1 MEVPVPSELQAYQL
15 FTARRV
21 VDGRTIYEIN
31 LGYFSTRFDA
41 ERAQRVLAQ
50 RFPQATVVELTPQ
63 TPPTALAAVRE
74 PTPARPP
81 AATPPGAPAPQPIT
95 PSGAPAPQPVT
106 PSGALS
112 DRMPTPPPVPVFPLP
127 PPTPS
132 VAPPPS
138 PTTPAPAA
146 APPLP
151 VTPVVPAAPPAS
163 ETPAAAPVPVT
174 PAPSEP
180 AAPPTTAAAP
190 QPPPAAPAEID
201 QQGRVLLA
209 QGRAALDKGDYEQA
223 VGLLNQ
229 LLNLPP
235 NTASQDG
242 QELIGV
248 ARARLGDAT
257 RARAEFELYL
267 KLYPTGPGAERVRAE
282 LARLGT
288 GTVAQRRPRVGAP
301 ITVFNGAFSQ
311 YYFGGRSQI
320 SQLREGTPLQGVPV
334 PPTQDPIS
342 TVDQKQLQS
351 SLDLNYR
358 HRDADGDLRIVF
370 RDVYTKNFLDNSRS
384 FSSRPPN
391 RLNAAYVEYKALP
404 TGFAGKLG
412 RQSPSGGDGVLYRF
426 DGARLGYQF
435 TPKLGVYAVAG
446 QPSDDLYD
454 AKRRFYG
461 LSLAADN
468 LFDHASAG
476 VYGIQQTIDGQTDR
490 RAIGTELRYFDPQT
504 SVFGVYDYDT
514 LFHALNIAQL
524 QATWQ
529 ALNNA
534 ATVTF
539 LADRRTGPIL
549 TTGNALLVPDASGNI
564 HRTIT
569 EYLQTLTIDQLRQ
582 LAKATTTYVNQEQLG
597 LTVQTSPNVQIA
609 GNASRTNI
617 GALPAFDTNPAC
629 LTDPTC
635 TPLVPAQP
643 ATGNIFSYGLQL
655 ISSNLYSERDSQVLS
670 GSLLRGATF
679 KGRLLSFNSLSTIG
693 PSLQLEPS
701 LRYFRQDNTD
711 GSQITRWTPALRV
724 TWRVTR
730 KFSIEGD
737 VDYETSK
744 TRQPFDTTTG
754 TTPVEK
760 ANRVFYFL
768 GYRLEF

>member
-1 MEVPVPSELQAYQL
+1 V
-15 FTARRV
+15 
-21 VDGRTIYEIN
+21 
-31 LGYFSTRFDA
+31 
-41 ERAQRVLAQ
+41 
-50 RFPQATVVELTPQ
+50 
-63 TPPTALAAVRE
+63 
-74 PTPARPP
+74 
-81 AATPPGAPAPQPIT
+81 
-95 PSGAPAPQPVT
+95 
-106 PSGALS
+106 
-112 DRMPTPPPVPVFPLP
+112 
-127 PPTPS
+127 
-132 VAPPPS
+132 
-138 PTTPAPAA
+138 
-146 APPLP
+146 
-151 VTPVVPAAPPAS
+151 PPAS

-248 ARARLGDAT
+248 ARARLGDAA

-267 KLYPTGPGAERVRAE
+267 KLYPTGPGADRVRAE

-288 GTVAQRRPRVGAP
+288 GTVAQRRARVGAP

-311 YYFGGRSQI
+311 YYFGGRSQT

-334 PPTQDPIS
+334 PPTQDPTS

-358 HRDADGDLRIVF
+358 HRDADGDLRVVF
-370 RDVYTKNFLDNSRS
+370 RDVYTKNFLENSRS
-384 FSSRPPN
+384 VSSRPPN

-435 TPKLGVYAVAG
+435 TPKFGVYAVAG

-468 LFDHASAG
+468 LFDHVSAG

-490 RAIGTELRYFDPQT
+490 RAVGTELRYFDPQT

-534 ATVTF
+534 VTVTF

-549 TTGNALLVPDASGNI
+549 TTGNALLVPDGSGNI

-569 EYLQTLTIDQLRQ
+569 DYLQTLTIDQVRQ

-597 LTVQTSPNVQIA
+597 LTVQTSTNVQIA

-617 GALPAFDTNPAC
+617 GALPAFDP
-629 LTDPTC
+629 DPTC
-635 TPLVPAQP
+635 LLIPNPCSHPPLVPEQP
-643 ATGNIFSYGLQL
+643 ATGNIYSYGLQL

-670 GSLLRGATF
+670 GSLLSGPTF

-693 PSLQLEPS
+693 PSFQVEPS
-701 LRYFRQDNTD
+701 LKYFRQDNSD
-711 GSQITRWTPALRV
+711 GSQNTRWTPALRL
-724 TWRVTR
+724 TWRATR
-730 KFSIEGD
+730 KLSIEGD
-737 VDYETSK
+737 VDYEIGK
-744 TRQPFDTTTG
+744 TRRPEKPSNTTS
-754 TTPVEK
+754 VEP
-760 ANRVFYFL
+760 ANRLFYFL
-768 GYRLEF
+768 GYRYEF